1 MDNNYLDESK
11 LSKKIAQTLGLDHNE
26 LIINETDLIN
36 TIPKMIDT
44 YSEPFADSS
53 QIPTYILSEFSR
65 KKITVALSGDG
76 GDEIFGGYNRYL
88 YYKNYQY
95 ILKFIFTLNKINFLN
110 NSIFKLVTKKI
121 KKKYPLRES
130 VYKFDSLSQM
140 RNIQDYYK
148 KMVMQSNEVS
158 KIYKD
163 NLDYKIFYLKGHED
177 NNFQMMQ
184 IKT

>member
-1 MDNNYLDESK
+1 MEDAVKIRTISDVPYGVFLSSGVDSTLVASILSKVKNTKISSFSIGLDNNYLDESK

-76 GDEIFGGYNRYL
+76 GDEIL
-88 YYKNYQY
+88 EDTIDTY
-95 ILKFIFTLNKINFLN
+95 I
-110 NSIFKLVTKKI
+110 
-121 KKKYPLRES
+121 
-130 VYKFDSLSQM
+130 
-140 RNIQDYYK
+140 
-148 KMVMQSNEVS
+148 
-158 KIYKD
+158 
-163 NLDYKIFYLKGHED
+163 
-177 NNFQMMQ
+177 
-184 IKT
+184 IKTTNIY

>member
-1 MDNNYLDESK
+1 M
-11 LSKKIAQTLGLDHNE
+11 AQTLGLDHNE

-65 KKITVALSGDG
+65 KNNCCSFWRW

-95 ILKFIFTLNKINFLN
+95 ILKFIFTLNKINF
-110 NSIFKLVTKKI
+110 
-121 KKKYPLRES
+121 
-130 VYKFDSLSQM
+130 
-140 RNIQDYYK
+140 
-148 KMVMQSNEVS
+148 
-158 KIYKD
+158 
-163 NLDYKIFYLKGHED
+163 
-177 NNFQMMQ
+177 
-184 IKT
+184 